1 MREDE
6 FIKETKIFDKS
17 DEEKEIDIVISIIK
31 TRNELEVATHNFE
44 YAKDDLIDYYTYQIK
59 AARAKLDYLI
69 KKAKEKGL
77 SLDMIKQIDIRY
89 NKAI

>member
-6 FIKETKIFDKS
+6 FIKETRIFDKS

-89 NKAI
+89 NKVI

>member
-1 MREDE
+1 MKEEE
-6 FIKETKIFDKS
+6 FIKETKIFDKT
-17 DEEKEIDIVISIIK
+17 DEEKEIDIVVNIIK

-89 NKAI
+89 NKVI

>member
-1 MREDE
+1 MKEDE

-59 AARAKLDYLI
+59 ATRAKLDYLI